1 MSPDRRLSSLSLAV
15 GILISIVFVVRAA
28 PAAPVSEAL
37 PQGIDVLIEGPEL
50 CPQSVCGAAIFIGGF
65 RGRVDWNPS
74 ATGLF
79 WTAVN
84 HEPLPTVLGGSSDLI
99 PNTDRDVDW
108 ALWGLPSH
116 EGKVE
121 GGALT
126 CVMID
131 PANGNACVVFA
142 IVADLSIHGGGTA
155 CFKGYLDHRPLY
167 QNPKMIPKVYG
178 SLSTE
183 CP

>member
-1 MSPDRRLSSLSLAV
+1 
-15 GILISIVFVVRAA
+15 
-28 PAAPVSEAL
+28 
-37 PQGIDVLIEGPEL
+37 
-50 CPQSVCGAAIFIGGF
+50 
-65 RGRVDWNPS
+65 
-74 ATGLF
+74 
-79 WTAVN
+79 
-84 HEPLPTVLGGSSDLI
+84 
-99 PNTDRDVDW
+99 
-108 ALWGLPSH
+108 
-116 EGKVE
+116 VE

>member
-1 MSPDRRLSSLSLAV
+1 MSPARWKSSLSSLL
-15 GILISIVFVVRAA
+15 GILVSVLFAVHPVSAA
-28 PAAPVSEAL
+28 PDSQAL

-50 CPQSVCGAAIFIGGF
+50 CPQSVCGAAIFVGGF

-79 WTAVN
+79 WSAVN
-84 HEPLPTVLGGSSDLI
+84 HDPLPTVLGGTADLI
-99 PNTDRDVDW
+99 PNPDRAVDW
-108 ALWGLPSH
+108 ALWGLPAH

-121 GGALT
+121 GGTLT

-142 IVADLSIHGGGTA
+142 IAAALSIDGGGTA
-155 CFKGYLDHRPLY
+155 CFNGYLDHRPLY
-167 QNPKMIPKVYG
+167 QDPKKIPKVYG